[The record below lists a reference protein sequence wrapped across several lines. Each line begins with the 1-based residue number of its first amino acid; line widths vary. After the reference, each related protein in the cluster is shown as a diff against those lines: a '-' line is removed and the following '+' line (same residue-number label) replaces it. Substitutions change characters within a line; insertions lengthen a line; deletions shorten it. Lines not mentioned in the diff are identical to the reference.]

1 MVVFMDRRTK
11 MHGLSTKSAVFM
23 DRSKNAS
30 APLSLCFNDQSV
42 ICRQD
47 SFREFGS
54 KFCIDRELM
63 GQMGQPGVSGSD
75 FLGDFKSAFQ

>member
-1 MVVFMDRRTK
+1 METHVLSIEMAVFMDRSTK

-30 APLSLCFNDQSV
+30 APLSLCFDDQAV

-47 SFREFGS
+47 SFREFGR
-54 KFCIDRELM
+54 KFCIDREL
-63 GQMGQPGVSGSD
+63 V
-75 FLGDFKSAFQ
+75 